1 MQRTALVTGASRGLG
16 AVIARQL
23 AAAGWAVAVNYRS
36 GPEAAEGVVQAI
48 RTGGGTAAAYAADVT
63 EEDQVTELAERASR
77 DLGPVLG
84 LIANATGPQPPA
96 PIEDLTWQI
105 HLDQL
110 RFFVKSPTLLVQAA
124 LPTMRQQHFG
134 RVIMIGSDMVDR
146 AKPHWSA
153 YTAAKAAQ
161 HGLTRVWAQELGPD
175 GITVNLV
182 APGWIPVERHAGS
195 DQTAYR
201 SAVPLG
207 RIGTPNDVA
216 GMVTHLASDAAGF
229 VTGQRIT
236 VNGGHTVT

>member
-23 AAAGWAVAVNYRS
+23 ASAGWAVAVNYRS

-110 RFFVKSPTLLVQAA
+110 RFFPRGGAGCQGMSQ
-124 LPTMRQQHFG
+124 G
-134 RVIMIGSDMVDR
+134 
-146 AKPHWSA
+146 
-153 YTAAKAAQ
+153 TA
-161 HGLTRVWAQELGPD
+161 
-175 GITVNLV
+175 
-182 APGWIPVERHAGS
+182 
-195 DQTAYR
+195 
-201 SAVPLG
+201 
-207 RIGTPNDVA
+207 
-216 GMVTHLASDAAGF
+216 
-229 VTGQRIT
+229 
-236 VNGGHTVT
+236 